1 MWSSFLLMKSDS
13 LFKKEKK
20 RKEEKKKQREKY
32 IEIVEGFTI
41 HTVGTPPFPSCS
53 IELSLDA

>member
-1 MWSSFLLMKSDS
+1 MKSDS

-41 HTVGTPPFPSCS
+41 HTVGTPPFSSCS
-53 IELSLDA
+53 IELSFDA